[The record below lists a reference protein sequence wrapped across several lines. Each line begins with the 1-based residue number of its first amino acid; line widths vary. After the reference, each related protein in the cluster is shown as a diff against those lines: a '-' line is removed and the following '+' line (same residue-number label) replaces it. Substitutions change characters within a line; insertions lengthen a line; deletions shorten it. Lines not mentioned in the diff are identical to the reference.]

1 MSNSL
6 QSFGLKL
13 ARLLCP
19 RDSPGKNTGVGC
31 YFLLQGI
38 FPTQE
43 SNLSLLSLLHCT
55 QILYP
60 LNHQGSP
67 HHILSVQFSHLVVS
81 NSLRPHELQHAR
93 PPCPSPSPRVHSNSR
108 PSSRWCH
115 PAISSSVIP
124 FFSCPQ
130 SFPASVF
137 SNESTLHMRCP
148 KYWSVSFSISPSK
161 EHPGLISFR
170 MDWLVS
176 LIFLKRSLVFLI
188 LLFSSISLHWLLRK
202 AFLSLQAILW
212 NSAFKWAHLSFSPLL
227 LASFLFIATCKASSD
242 SHLSFASDSKQNLFV
257 G

>member
-1 MSNSL
+1 MNCSTPGLPVHHQLPEFTQTHVHRVSDAILPSN
-6 QSFGLKL
+6 
-13 ARLLCP
+13 LCRP
-19 RDSPGKNTGVGC
+19 
-31 YFLLQGI
+31 FLLLPPI
-38 FPTQE
+38 LPSIRVFP
-43 SNLSLLSLLHCT
+43 
-55 QILYP
+55 
-60 LNHQGSP
+60 
-67 HHILSVQFSHLVVS
+67 
-81 NSLRPHELQHAR
+81 
-93 PPCPSPSPRVHSNSR
+93 
-108 PSSRWCH
+108 
-115 PAISSSVIP
+115 
-124 FFSCPQ
+124 
-130 SFPASVF
+130 
-137 SNESTLHMRCP
+137 NESTLRMRCP

-257 G
+257 S